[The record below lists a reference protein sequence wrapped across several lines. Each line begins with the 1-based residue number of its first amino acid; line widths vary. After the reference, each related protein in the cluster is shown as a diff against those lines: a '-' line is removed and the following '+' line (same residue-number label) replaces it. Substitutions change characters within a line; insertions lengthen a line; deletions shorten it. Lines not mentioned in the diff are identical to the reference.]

1 MPKDKSYA
9 VYKQMTLTR
18 ANSLFANYA
27 VAKIRIFFG
36 GASRT
41 IVALPFIN
49 TCIWQPMVVRTQ
61 PVVFF
66 SSLATD
72 HYS

>member
-27 VAKIRIFFG
+27 VAKIRIFFL

-41 IVALPFIN
+41 IVALPAH
-49 TCIWQPMVVRTQ
+49 
-61 PVVFF
+61 
-66 SSLATD
+66 SSTPAFGNQW
-72 HYS
+72 

>member
-27 VAKIRIFFG
+27 VAKIRIFL

-41 IVALPFIN
+41 IVALPAH
-49 TCIWQPMVVRTQ
+49 
-61 PVVFF
+61 
-66 SSLATD
+66 SSTPAFGNQW
-72 HYS
+72 